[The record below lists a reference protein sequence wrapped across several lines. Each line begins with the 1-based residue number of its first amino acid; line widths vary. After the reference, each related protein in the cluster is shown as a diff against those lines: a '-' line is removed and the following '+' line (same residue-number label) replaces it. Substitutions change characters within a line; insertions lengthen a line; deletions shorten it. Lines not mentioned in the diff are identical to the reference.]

1 MNTSLSVTYAVQ
13 LCFCIGLNALLPGH
27 TAPLFVPHM
36 ATSGLSRQFGS
47 SVKHGECFR
56 TVCRQQHSL
65 SPPTPPK
72 AYALGRFGAKPI
84 PAHSHHSHQN
94 GLQGAVVIRLQ
105 KLKLAPSNH
114 FAHHP
119 LKVELHLQ
127 KDRFSL
133 ATQRPEAYAPG
144 SVATKPIPP
153 HRQAKA
159 STVDLTRFRL
169 NVMAAPKAIPPQGAT
184 SQSSWA
190 LFLPGRIFSPPLV
203 SWPQH
208 KSPEGTP

>member
-1 MNTSLSVTYAVQ
+1 MESVS
-13 LCFCIGLNALLPGH
+13 ALF
-27 TAPLFVPHM
+27 AENSILFRH
-36 ATSGLSRQFGS
+36 
-47 SVKHGECFR
+47 
-56 TVCRQQHSL
+56 
-65 SPPTPPK
+65 PPPPK

-159 STVDLTRFRL
+159 ATVDLTRFRL